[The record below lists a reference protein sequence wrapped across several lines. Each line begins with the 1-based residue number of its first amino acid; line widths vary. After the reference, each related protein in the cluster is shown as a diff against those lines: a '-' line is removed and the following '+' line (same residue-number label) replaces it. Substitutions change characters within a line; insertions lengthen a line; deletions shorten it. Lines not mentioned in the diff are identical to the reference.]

1 MDITERKI
9 VILKLYLISYKYTF
23 VVSAEKSSS
32 SADLLRFFFRA
43 TELLVCVVVT
53 RGFLAWD
60 SIRLDLAG
68 KFLLVEYR
76 TLTAQEA
83 GEQIGHFI
91 LLWIVLKFIF

>member
-1 MDITERKI
+1 MFDMDITERKI

-23 VVSAEKSSS
+23 VVSAEKSS

-91 LLWIVLKFIF
+91 LLLHCL